1 MDPQRIQRITERLVA
16 FVDRFRSCLGRVERR
31 ACCRTY
37 LAGLLLDGERKS
49 VQPLAARLP
58 GSNYQALQQFVTD
71 SPWDPE
77 RLMDTLAAVMTESL
91 SPQGGVLVIDDTSL
105 PKKGTHSVGVARQ
118 YCGALGKIANCQA
131 LVSIHYAGAEVH
143 FPLNAELY
151 LPKAW
156 TEDEARMAK
165 ARVPKEKRAFR
176 EKGPIALSLLDR
188 VRGTVPHQA
197 VVMDSAY
204 GDSRDFLGALDA
216 RDEPFIA
223 QISGELS
230 FWPAAV
236 KTAAVSRAARG
247 RRLKHPVVADARQ
260 RPLSARG
267 WGEALMRERPAGHTV
282 TLPLGR
288 PRTVSVWAQRVRE
301 ADAQGRR
308 RPGKERWLLIERA
321 GEDRIAWYVS
331 NLPPQTPVETLVAL
345 AHKRWTVEQGY
356 QQLKEELGLDHF
368 EGRSWPGLH
377 HHVAL
382 CFMAFGFLLL
392 LRKEGGGKNEADES
406 AGREAV
412 RKRPAPD
419 HGLSPMRHAHP
430 GPTMGLP
437 GMG

>member
-1 MDPQRIQRITERLVA
+1 MDAQQIRKITERLEA
-16 FVDRFRSCLGRVERR
+16 FVERYRTHLGRVERR
-31 ACCRTY
+31 ECCRTY
-37 LAGLLLDGERKS
+37 LTGLLLDGERKS

-77 RLMDTLAAVMTESL
+77 ALMDTLVEEMTQSLPIRRAAL
-91 SPQGGVLVIDDTSL
+91 VLDDTSL

-131 LVSIHYAGAEVH
+131 LVSVHCAAEGFH

-156 TEDEARMAK
+156 TDDPERMAK
-165 ARVPKEKRAFR
+165 ARVPKAKRAFR

-188 VRGTVPHQA
+188 VRETVPHEA
-197 VVMDSAY
+197 VVFDSAF
-204 GDSRDFLGALDA
+204 GDSREFLSSLDE
-216 RDEPFIA
+216 RGEPFVA
-223 QISGELS
+223 QISGEVS

-236 KTAAVSRAARG
+236 ETTAVSRAAKG

-260 RPLSARG
+260 KPLSARG
-267 WGEALMRERPAGHTV
+267 WGETLVREGVPPMRIL
-282 TLPLGR
+282 LPLRR
-288 PRTVSVWAQRVRE
+288 PRTVSVWACRVRE
-301 ADAQGRR
+301 ADAKGRR
-308 RPGKERWLLIERA
+308 RPGTERWLLIERA
-321 GEDRIAWYVS
+321 GEGHVAWYVS
-331 NLPPQTPVETLVAL
+331 SLPEKTPVATMMAL
-345 AHKRWTVEQGY
+345 AHRRWTVEQGY
-356 QQLKEELGLDHF
+356 RQLKEELGLDHF

-392 LRKEGGGKNEADES
+392 LQKEGGEKKGADES
-406 AGREAV
+406 AGREAAPE
-412 RKRPAPD
+412 RPAPD
-419 HGLSPMRHAHP
+419 HGVSPMRHAHP